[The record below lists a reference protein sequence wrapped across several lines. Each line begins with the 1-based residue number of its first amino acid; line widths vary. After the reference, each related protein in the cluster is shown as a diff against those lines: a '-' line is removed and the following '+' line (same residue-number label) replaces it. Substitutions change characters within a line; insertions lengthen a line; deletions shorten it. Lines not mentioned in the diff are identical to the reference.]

1 MSALPLRPPWRMAI
15 GALFVSA
22 SAILIDLSGTSTGT
36 ASFYRCV
43 LALPLLAGLGVLER
57 RRDGGLPWRRRAVA
71 AVAGALFAGDMLLW
85 TQAILEVGAGLSTV
99 LVNAQVLIVPFLAML
114 VDREPIGRRFLL
126 SLPVM
131 LVGIVL
137 TGGVFQSGVTGR
149 DPARGTVHAV
159 LAALCYSGF
168 LFLLRRGAYAGQIVQ
183 SYQDVIATAAI
194 VSLIA
199 GALWHGVNLIPGW
212 AAIGWL
218 ALVAACGQV
227 IGWLLVALTT
237 SRLASEVGAA
247 LLMLTPVGA
256 LVLGAAVLGEH
267 PTVLQLL
274 GCALMLASIY
284 AASARRPPR
293 EQIGDLTRHA
303 TADSTER
310 THIS

>member
-1 MSALPLRPPWRMAI
+1 
-15 GALFVSA
+15 
-22 SAILIDLSGTSTGT
+22 
-36 ASFYRCV
+36 
-43 LALPLLAGLGVLER
+43 
-57 RRDGGLPWRRRAVA
+57 
-71 AVAGALFAGDMLLW
+71 MLLW
-85 TQAILEVGAGLSTV
+85 TQAILEVAAGLSTV
-99 LVNAQVLIVPFLAML
+99 LVNAQVLIVPLLAML
-114 VDREPIGRRFLL
+114 VDREPIGRRFVL

-137 TGGVFQSGVTGR
+137 TGGVFESGVTGS
-149 DPARGTVHAV
+149 DPARGTVHAL

-168 LFLLRRGAYAGQIVQ
+168 LFLLCRGGHAGQIVQ
-183 SYQDVIATAAI
+183 SDQDVIATAAI

-199 GALWHGVNLIPGW
+199 GALWHGVNLTPGW

-237 SRLASEVGAA
+237 PRLASEVGAA

-274 GCALMLASIY
+274 GCALMLASVY
-284 AASARRPPR
+284 AASARRSAR
-293 EQIGDLTRHA
+293 QQIGDLRRHA
-303 TADSTER
+303 TADSTEM